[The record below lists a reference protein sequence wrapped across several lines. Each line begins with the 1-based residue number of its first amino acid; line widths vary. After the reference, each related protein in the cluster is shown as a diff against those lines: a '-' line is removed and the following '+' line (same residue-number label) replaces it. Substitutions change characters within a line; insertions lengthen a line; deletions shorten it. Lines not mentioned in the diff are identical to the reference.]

1 MTDVNWLTVVF
12 DGSAGAVIGTLGAF
26 GAALLVVKRQSRADR
41 ALARGERRRA
51 TCIELLRAARDFKR
65 DINTMP
71 NLAEDIKA
79 FELRVQAIEDG
90 LWANEPYA
98 KELGGPVAA
107 AFEDLY
113 NAVDIWDD
121 MLVMR
126 GGAEQDYFDAGID
139 ITSALGQL
147 LVSLQDYLAS
157 TYADGSRPP
166 REAQP
171 NDARGPAR
179 PRPSDRDGVE
189 SPTVRR
195 EWLPPRRRDV
205 AD

>member
-71 NLAEDIKA
+71 NLAEDITA

-126 GGAEQDYFDAGID
+126 GGRG
-139 ITSALGQL
+139 TGL
-147 LVSLQDYLAS
+147 LRRRYRHHVGPRS
-157 TYADGSRPP
+157 TACEFARLSGLNVCGRESSTP
-166 REAQP
+166 R
-171 NDARGPAR
+171 
-179 PRPSDRDGVE
+179 
-189 SPTVRR
+189 SPTERR
-195 EWLPPRRRDV
+195 SRTR
-205 AD
+205 